1 MDESRMLELF
11 ELARQTGTIKKGV
24 NEATKAIERNSAKI
38 VAYAKDVEPP
48 EIVMHLKPLCEE
60 KSIPCV
66 QVASKKELGKI
77 AGINVAC
84 AAVAVTDFGKGN
96 DLAKKLLETQ

>member
-38 VAYAKDVEPP
+38 VAFAKDVEPP

-60 KSIPCV
+60 KNIPCI

>member
-38 VAYAKDVEPP
+38 VAFAKDVEPP

-60 KSIPCV
+60 KNIPCV

-84 AAVAVTDFGKGN
+84 AAVAVTDFGKGS

>member
-24 NEATKAIERNSAKI
+24 NETTKAIERNSAKV
-38 VAYAKDVEPP
+38 VAFAKDVEPP
-48 EIVMHLKPLCEE
+48 EIVMHLRPLCEE
-60 KSIPCV
+60 KNIPCIEIS
-66 QVASKKELGKI
+66 SKKELGRI

-84 AAVAVTDFGKGN
+84 AAVAVTDFGKGT
-96 DLAKKLLETQ
+96 DLAKKLIESQ